1 MVQGSNRRVPRRNG
15 NIYLNYPRLTRFIF
29 NINCLI
35 FFSQTKLPSGEQLV
49 ELFNKKYSEYAVI
62 SKKIGVIVGEA
73 QQMMPDLPAS
83 DWVTYLEMIDG
94 IILEGKQM
102 KRFQEC
108 F

>member
-1 MVQGSNRRVPRRNG
+1 M
-15 NIYLNYPRLTRFIF
+15 
-29 NINCLI
+29 
-35 FFSQTKLPSGEQLV
+35 KLPSGEQLV
-49 ELFNKKYSEYAVI
+49 ELFNKKYSEYAAI

-94 IILEGKQM
+94 YILEGKKM
-102 KRFQEC
+102 KRFREC